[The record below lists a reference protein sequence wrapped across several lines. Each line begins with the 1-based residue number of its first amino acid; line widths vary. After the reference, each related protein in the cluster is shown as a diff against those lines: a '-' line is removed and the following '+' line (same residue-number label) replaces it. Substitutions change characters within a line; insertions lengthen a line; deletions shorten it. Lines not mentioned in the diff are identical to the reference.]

1 MEILLGKMV
10 KLLLLGDIEVNN
22 GSLEVNGNTFQL
34 DKAIVIFNDKKDY
47 LPNVNPTLII
57 DSKVKVDNDEIGM
70 SINGELDDLKFTITS
85 KNGSSSG
92 NLSSLLVGDSSEEFS
107 DGASTTLIKTV
118 IGSQLSQTLFKPI
131 SNLVKNTLNI
141 SKFRIKSNIMTDEI
155 ALIPTR
161 KIID

>member
-1 MEILLGKMV
+1 MV
-10 KLLLLGDIEVNN
+10 
-22 GSLEVNGNTFQL
+22 T
-34 DKAIVIFNDKKDY
+34 FNDRKDY

-141 SKFRIKSNIMTDEI
+141 SKFRIKSNIMTDENSNNPNEENNRLRLG
-155 ALIPTR
+155 A
-161 KIID
+161 IIEAEDNIYKDKLYWVAEETC